1 MLIFTEKMV
10 TLEEIIEHLENKK
23 KKGCQPSM
31 DGSREKYYEGL
42 SVAYMDCADILK
54 KYLIQRSVKNKIE
67 V

>member
-1 MLIFTEKMV
+1 MSTKQ
-10 TLEEIIEHLENKK
+10 
-23 KKGCQPSM
+23 KKGCQPPM

-54 KYLIQRSVKNKIE
+54 KYLIQRSVKNKIG